1 MTELCTKVVREHMVR
16 KGQKRKQAFREMVKA
31 ALREKG
37 VFFRE
42 ERAKGLIPNANLV
55 FGNVRTAEFI
65 LGAHYDTCA
74 ELPFP
79 NFVAPLNWTASVA
92 FQLLIYAALCAA
104 ALVPAGIARLLG
116 AGPVAVSA
124 VFRIAVAALIIWMI
138 AGPANPSTMN
148 DNTSGVAVL
157 LTLLERM
164 TPKQRRRVA
173 VVLFD
178 NEEVGLIGS
187 ALFRRKYRKAIRE
200 KPMINLDCVGDGR
213 HVLFAASR
221 SYREDEALYG
231 RTRDAFRNEDGFS
244 PLHVRAGSALY
255 PSDQFGFPKS
265 VAVAALHKTKFLGYA
280 LGRIHTRRDTVLDE
294 KNIEYLVEGLLKL
307 IGHEDE

>member
-42 ERAKGLIPNANLV
+42 ERAKGLITNANLV

-65 LGAHYDTCA
+65 LGAHYDTLRGA
-74 ELPFP
+74 
-79 NFVAPLNWTASVA
+79 FVSDLSRGQLDGGRRLSTADLRGPVRRRARS
-92 FQLLIYAALCAA
+92 
-104 ALVPAGIARLLG
+104 GRHREIARRG
-116 AGPVAVSA
+116 A
-124 VFRIAVAALIIWMI
+124 
-138 AGPANPSTMN
+138 
-148 DNTSGVAVL
+148 
-157 LTLLERM
+157 
-164 TPKQRRRVA
+164 RRRLRGLPHRGRGAYYLDDRRARESEHDERQHLRRRGASDAPRAHDAEAAQARRGRA
-173 VVLFD
+173 VD